1 MDEEQGL
8 VSPIAG
14 GIRGIR
20 RSVSSSIFTGRAVP
34 PPVQPDPQTT
44 SLLSQNSLS
53 LTNVS
58 SQLSSISAQ
67 IGQLN
72 GSLET
77 IKQNLAISDQ
87 LDRQREA
94 AKQKRE
100 AILAEQGL
108 REGKESELERKI
120 QTALLSPV
128 RRVATFA
135 RGILSRLGEFLFI
148 LTAGWLTDKVLSF
161 IRLSSEGNIDEL
173 NKFKRKF
180 LFDLAILGGIG
191 LTLTV
196 GLSKLVGTI
205 GSIAGLALK
214 FAFSTL
220 LVAPF
225 RAALNF
231 IAFNV
236 KNFRKN
242 FLKYAQQ
249 LVTKGP
255 RKLLGG
261 IFTPLLGLGGALLF
275 PKQIKNF
282 FKSKF
287 GQKLTGDA
295 VEGAT
300 KTGSKG
306 IFKSIPG
313 LAVLFE
319 GIDSIFNFNRRK
331 KDGQTNKEAAF
342 GSGGGFIGGLGVTL
356 AGMLLAPEL
365 FSSLIGGIGLA
376 ILSIFGFNVGEIV
389 GDTLSGLKDKQ
400 KKDPTYGTDSSGD
413 TQYESV
419 EKRADGGPV
428 TEGKPYIVG
437 EKGQEL
443 FTPDVSGMITP
454 INFKKDSKVSDLIS
468 SFEQSAEVT
477 VIPLNA
483 SEKGMP
489 ASATMTKTSK
499 SPSDS
504 LPNIPSSDFAN
515 NFIGFSESVYNVVV

>member
-1 MDEEQGL
+1 M
-8 VSPIAG
+8 
-14 GIRGIR
+14 
-20 RSVSSSIFTGRAVP
+20 
-34 PPVQPDPQTT
+34 
-44 SLLSQNSLS
+44 
-53 LTNVS
+53 
-58 SQLSSISAQ
+58 
-67 IGQLN
+67 
-72 GSLET
+72 
-77 IKQNLAISDQ
+77 
-87 LDRQREA
+87 
-94 AKQKRE
+94 
-100 AILAEQGL
+100 
-108 REGKESELERKI
+108 
-120 QTALLSPV
+120 
-128 RRVATFA
+128 
-135 RGILSRLGEFLFI
+135 
-148 LTAGWLTDKVLSF
+148 
-161 IRLSSEGNIDEL
+161 
-173 NKFKRKF
+173 
-180 LFDLAILGGIG
+180 
-191 LTLTV
+191 
-196 GLSKLVGTI
+196 
-205 GSIAGLALK
+205 
-214 FAFSTL
+214 
-220 LVAPF
+220 
-225 RAALNF
+225 
-231 IAFNV
+231 
-236 KNFRKN
+236 
-242 FLKYAQQ
+242 
-249 LVTKGP
+249 
-255 RKLLGG
+255 
-261 IFTPLLGLGGALLF
+261 
-275 PKQIKNF
+275 
-282 FKSKF
+282 
-287 GQKLTGDA
+287 
-295 VEGAT
+295 EGAT

-468 SFEQSAEVT
+468 AFEQSAEVT

>member
-20 RSVSSSIFTGRAVP
+20 RSISSSIFTGRAVP

-191 LTLTV
+191 LTLTI
-196 GLSKLVGTI
+196 GISKLVATI